1 MLIYFLVILGFVLLI
16 YGGNILVDGAV
27 AVAKHLKVSPLL
39 IGLTL
44 VGFGTSVPELITS
57 LFAAGMHA
65 EGIAVGN
72 VVGSNIINILLVLGT
87 AAVIREV
94 VIHKEA
100 FKRDAVFLSISTLVL
115 GVALLIGRINA
126 LMGLIMCGILVF
138 YTIYAYRMDVEQE
151 KKAQPVTPSTM
162 PHRTRHYIFYSK
174 ELWLS
179 VAKTALGIL
188 LTIAGAKVLVENAVV
203 LAERWGVSETVIGL
217 TVVALGTSVP
227 ELMTSIIASLKNHSS
242 LAFGNIV
249 GSNIYN
255 ALFILGFTAL
265 FVPVEVPRYIFCDV
279 LIMMGVTG
287 LLLYFGHN
295 GRLSRREGCI
305 FIGLYGAYLV
315 YLAVGTL
322 F

>member
-1 MLIYFLVILGFVLLI
+1 MLIYLLVILGFVLLI
-16 YGGNILVDGAV
+16 YGGNVLVDGAV

-72 VVGSNIINILLVLGT
+72 VVGSNIVNILLVLGT
-87 AAVIREV
+87 AAAIQEIV
-94 VIHKEA
+94 VHLES
-100 FKRDAVFLSISTLVL
+100 FKRDASFLILSTVIL
-115 GVALLIGRINA
+115 GIALLIGRINA
-126 LMGLIMCGILVF
+126 FMGLIMCGVLVF

-151 KKAQPVTPSTM
+151 KRNQPAPAPTA
-162 PHRTRHYIFYSK
+162 PHRTRHHIFYSK
-174 ELWLS
+174 ELWKS
-179 VAKTALGIL
+179 VGKTVLGIL
-188 LTIAGAKVLVENAVV
+188 MTIAGARVLVENAVV

-217 TVVALGTSVP
+217 TIVALGTSVP
-227 ELMTSIIASLKNHSS
+227 ELMTSIIASLKHHGS

-265 FVPVEVPRYIFCDV
+265 FMPVEVPRYIFFDV

-287 LLLYFGHN
+287 LLLYFGRN
-295 GRLSRREGCI
+295 GKISRREGRI

-315 YLAVGTL
+315 YLAIGTL